1 LISWWAAEQ
10 PAADCIITRLMDA
23 AIVNSSEIIEKG
35 FQPV

>member
-23 AIVNSSEIIEKG
+23 AIVNSGEIIEKG